1 MKNNLISNFLI
12 AKIKG
17 YIFIILTATILLFS
31 FSKSYSEENVF
42 TVNNVIVEG
51 TVDLKFSR
59 DRYIKKA
66 LDKSFSVLMSKIL
79 LRKDLKNIKNLNNE
93 IAASLVNSFQIIDE
107 VYAKNKYIVTFRVNY
122 NERKVK
128 KLLSEKNI
136 SFSKPQKISAVFFP
150 ILFINDEVKSLDENF
165 FYKQWN
171 NIQIENEVINF
182 VLPLDDLDDISKI
195 KELKNN
201 IEFFDIKNLVN
212 KYNIDNY
219 VFSLM
224 SYENSKLKIYLNTNF
239 ENNKISKNISYDLSS
254 FNDEKKLNFI
264 IKDQKNI
271 IIDLWKES
279 NLVNL
284 LMPLTINIQFK
295 NKDLTDLD
303 NFKNI
308 LNKVII
314 IDSFDLEKI
323 SINSSDF
330 KIYYYGNPRKLK
342 SELLQFG
349 YDLNNE
355 NGYWEL
361 KLND

>member
-1 MKNNLISNFLI
+1 MLNFSNT
-12 AKIKG
+12 KVYG
-17 YIFIILTATILLFS
+17 YIDAGLC
-31 FSKSYSEENVF
+31 
-42 TVNNVIVEG
+42 G
-51 TVDLKFSR
+51 WC
-59 DRYIKKA
+59 KKW
-66 LDKSFSVLMSKIL
+66 
-79 LRKDLKNIKNLNNE
+79 NL
-93 IAASLVNSFQIIDE
+93 
-107 VYAKNKYIVTFRVNY
+107 
-122 NERKVK
+122 
-128 KLLSEKNI
+128 
-136 SFSKPQKISAVFFP
+136 
-150 ILFINDEVKSLDENF
+150 
-165 FYKQWN
+165 
-171 NIQIENEVINF
+171 
-182 VLPLDDLDDISKI
+182 
-195 KELKNN
+195 
-201 IEFFDIKNLVN
+201 
-212 KYNIDNY
+212 
-219 VFSLM
+219 
-224 SYENSKLKIYLNTNF
+224 
-239 ENNKISKNISYDLSS
+239 
-254 FNDEKKLNFI
+254 
-264 IKDQKNI
+264 DQKNI

-303 NFKNI
+303 NLKNI

>member
-17 YIFIILTATILLFS
+17 YIFIILTATILLFP
-31 FSKSYSEENVF
+31 FTKSYSEENVF

-66 LDKSFSVLMSKIL
+66 LDKSISVLMSKIL
-79 LRKDLKNIKNLNNE
+79 LRKDLKNINNLNNE

-136 SFSKPQKISAVFFP
+136 SFSKPQKISAIFFP

-195 KELKNN
+195 KE
-201 IEFFDIKNLVN
+201 NLVN

-239 ENNKISKNISYDLSS
+239 DNNKISKNISYDLSS
-254 FNDEKKLNFI
+254 FNDEKKLHFI

-271 IIDLWKES
+271 ITDLWKES

-295 NKDLTDLD
+295 N
-303 NFKNI
+303 
-308 LNKVII
+308 
-314 IDSFDLEKI
+314 
-323 SINSSDF
+323 
-330 KIYYYGNPRKLK
+330 
-342 SELLQFG
+342 
-349 YDLNNE
+349 
-355 NGYWEL
+355 
-361 KLND
+361 